1 MEKIGLIAGNR
12 RFPLLV
18 SQQAKK
24 QGVSLI
30 VAAIKNEAS
39 PEIGKF
45 SPTVRWFSLGEFSRM
60 FEFFKQEEVKK
71 VIMAGQISPER
82 LFSRE
87 VQNSPQIQE
96 LLTSIKDRKANS
108 IFSGIA
114 KKLPDYRMR
123 VLLE

>member
-1 MEKIGLIAGNR
+1 M
-12 RFPLLV
+12 V

-71 VIMAGQISPER
+71 WQEQDPIGIFHAFLTTNKKATVKTLDEIDERARQDVEKAVEFAEASPEPALDT
-82 LFSRE
+82 LFDNIYAEE
-87 VQNSPQIQE
+87 V
-96 LLTSIKDRKANS
+96 
-108 IFSGIA
+108 
-114 KKLPDYRMR
+114 
-123 VLLE
+123 